1 MEEMEKKLDQLSI
14 GAIRALVIDEIS
26 KANSGHP
33 GMPLDIAPAI
43 YTLVKNHLV
52 ADPKDPSWINRD
64 RFVLSSGHCSALL
77 YAVLHL
83 AGYAVSLEDLKNF
96 RQLDSLTPGH
106 PEFGHTA
113 GVDATAGP
121 LGQGIAQAVGMAIA
135 EKAVSAEYPEGAEI
149 MSHYTYCLC
158 GDGCLEEGISQEA
171 ISLAGHLKLNKL
183 ILIYDENTSTLDGP
197 TSNSLTE
204 DEKLR
209 FKASEWN
216 VLEVADGN
224 DVEAIDKAIAEAKKS
239 ASAPTMI
246 VVHTRIGY
254 GSPKEGSCKCHGN
267 PLTAEE
273 GAKAKETYAYDYP
286 AFTVPEEVYAN
297 FAKNFAERGAKA
309 HAAHEAAMKAYAAKH
324 PEDYARFEKA
334 MKGDLKEFL
343 PEIPEFAAGSK
354 DASRNTSG
362 KVVAAFQAKCPFAFG
377 GSADVAGSVKTA
389 VPGDPGFSAEHPE
402 AKNVNWGIREFG
414 MGCAQNG
421 ILLHGGLRTYVGCF
435 LVFADYMKPA
445 IRMAAMENLP
455 AIYLFSHDSI
465 AVGEDGPTHEP
476 IEQLCMLRS
485 IPNVHVYRPADE
497 RETYAAWQMA
507 LLSEKTPTCLILSR
521 QNLPLL
527 EKSSVRGVSQG
538 AYIVYEGEKKA
549 DYQIIATGSE
559 VSLAIEAAK
568 ILAAKGINLE
578 VVSMPSME
586 VFEEQDEAYKARVL
600 HLPHEKRISLEMLST
615 FGWGK
620 YAKYNIG
627 LDRYGKS
634 SPANEVM
641 KALGF
646 TAEEV
651 AKKIASLL

>member
-476 IEQLCMLRS
+476 IEQLVALRS
-485 IPNVHVYRPADE
+485 IPGVEVLRPADT
-497 RETYAAWQMA
+497 RECFAAWRLA
-507 LLSEKTPTCLILSR
+507 LETKDHPVCLILSR
-521 QNLPLL
+521 QNLRNL
-527 EKSSVRGVSQG
+527 EKSSLKTVADG
-538 AYIVYEGEKKA
+538 AYVEKKEEKA
-549 DYQIIATGSE
+549 SAPKVTKVMLFTSPTCPNCKMAKMMLDKEGIEYEQIDA
-559 VSLAIEAAK
+559 VSNKETTTAF
-568 ILAAKGINLE
+568 GITNAPTLL
-578 VVSMPSME
+578 VPNG
-586 VFEEQDEAYKARVL
+586 EAYDAY
-600 HLPHEKRISLEMLST
+600 E
-615 FGWGK
+615 
-620 YAKYNIG
+620 N
-627 LDRYGKS
+627 
-634 SPANEVM
+634 
-641 KALGF
+641 
-646 TAEEV
+646 
-651 AKKIASLL
+651 ASDIRGYIQKVKGGNAA

>member
-455 AIYLFSHDSI
+455 AIYL
-465 AVGEDGPTHEP
+465 
-476 IEQLCMLRS
+476 
-485 IPNVHVYRPADE
+485 
-497 RETYAAWQMA
+497 
-507 LLSEKTPTCLILSR
+507 
-521 QNLPLL
+521 
-527 EKSSVRGVSQG
+527 
-538 AYIVYEGEKKA
+538 
-549 DYQIIATGSE
+549 
-559 VSLAIEAAK
+559 
-568 ILAAKGINLE
+568 
-578 VVSMPSME
+578 
-586 VFEEQDEAYKARVL
+586 
-600 HLPHEKRISLEMLST
+600 
-615 FGWGK
+615 
-620 YAKYNIG
+620 
-627 LDRYGKS
+627 
-634 SPANEVM
+634 
-641 KALGF
+641 
-646 TAEEV
+646 
-651 AKKIASLL
+651 